1 MAQFMQMLGRALRET
16 GQAMDRLGLAA
27 MDLENTFRVPLSRH
41 RQLMNLGEKVPVT
54 SSAAWVAPSATAIGD
69 VSVAAN
75 SSIWYGTVLRGD
87 QAPIYIG
94 TDTNVQDLSTI
105 TTSPGAGVTL
115 GAKVTVGHKA
125 FLHACTVGD
134 GTLIGMGSQVRNSV
148 VEGAAMV
155 AAGAVVSNAVVQ
167 TGQLWAGNPAKHI
180 RDLTEQEIEAMRR
193 QAEQYSALA
202 VKHRQDFMD
211 VADLIDSEGAQAK
224 ST

>member
-54 SSAAWVAPSATAIGD
+54 SCKSPPAPQRHSARAHGQLSHRASVTAAAWVAPSATAIGD

-94 TDTNVQDLSTI
+94 TDTNVQVTRAETCGLWTVERR
-105 TTSPGAGVTL
+105 AGGPLDDT
-115 GAKVTVGHKA
+115 
-125 FLHACTVGD
+125 
-134 GTLIGMGSQVRNSV
+134 
-148 VEGAAMV
+148 
-155 AAGAVVSNAVVQ
+155 
-167 TGQLWAGNPAKHI
+167 
-180 RDLTEQEIEAMRR
+180 
-193 QAEQYSALA
+193 
-202 VKHRQDFMD
+202 
-211 VADLIDSEGAQAK
+211 
-224 ST
+224 